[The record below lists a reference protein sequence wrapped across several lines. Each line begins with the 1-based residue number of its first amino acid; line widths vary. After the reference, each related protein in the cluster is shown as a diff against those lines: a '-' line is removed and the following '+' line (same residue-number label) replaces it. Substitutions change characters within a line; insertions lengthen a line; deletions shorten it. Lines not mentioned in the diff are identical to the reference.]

1 MSLEIVID
9 DSVIIDLPKEILEE
23 IDRII
28 EDLEE

>member
-1 MSLEIVID
+1 VID

-23 IDRII
+23 IDRIT